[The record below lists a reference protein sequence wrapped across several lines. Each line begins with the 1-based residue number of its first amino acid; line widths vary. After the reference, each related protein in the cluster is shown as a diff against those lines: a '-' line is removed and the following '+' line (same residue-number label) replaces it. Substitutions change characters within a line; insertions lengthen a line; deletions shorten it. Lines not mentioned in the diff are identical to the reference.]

1 MKKKSVFYLERPL
14 RRHCIYQAASRLGTG
29 LLISVLWHRFA
40 NPSGYDI
47 NTHAFFFMSVFFI
60 ILAWM
65 TYLRMDGMRL
75 PRLKMDFLK
84 KLKKKAIRFS
94 YTDMSD
100 YTDEEIIPFDEL
112 EEDEK
117 SRVRLWANLL
127 CAVIFLIISFF

>member
-1 MKKKSVFYLERPL
+1 MKKKSIFRLERPL
-14 RRHCIYQAASRLGTG
+14 RRHCIYQAATRFGAG
-29 LLISVLWHRFA
+29 LLISFLWYRFA

-47 NTHAFFFMSVFFI
+47 NTYAFFFMTVFFI

-65 TYLRMDGMRL
+65 TYLRLDGMRM

-84 KLKKKAIRFS
+84 KIKKKVVRSS
-94 YTDMSD
+94 YADMSD

-117 SRVRLWANLL
+117 ARVLLQANLL
-127 CAVIFLIISFF
+127 CAVLFLILSFL